1 MCIVGT
7 DLETPMLGGKFKD
20 RKKRHS
26 IDVGKPFGSLLDSLP
41 EPGLRAVNRNASLAT
56 PCSHM

>member
-7 DLETPMLGGKFKD
+7 DLETLMLGGKFKD

-26 IDVGKPFGSLLDSLP
+26 VDVGKPFWSLLDSLP
-41 EPGLRAVNRNASLAT
+41 EPGLRAVDKNASLAT
-56 PCSHM
+56 FCSHM